1 MPLEIQLV
9 GILVLFLLFLVSG
22 MPIPFAIGASSLIC
36 LYWLG
41 GMNAFK
47 GIAIAS
53 WGSMNSF
60 VLTAI
65 PLFVLM
71 ADLLQRSGLTTRIY
85 HGLSTLVA
93 RIPGGLLQ
101 TNVVGCAAFA
111 AISGSSITTAAA
123 IGSVV
128 FPELKKRKYDRRLV
142 AGSLAAGGTLGIL
155 IPPSLAMIIYST
167 FTNTSV
173 AQLFVAG
180 LIPGI
185 LLTLLFMAYVAARA
199 IIDPSVAPS
208 DNARPSLRAYLSAII
223 EVAPMAGL
231 IFITLGCIYFGI
243 TTPTEAAALGCLL
256 SVLLCLFYRV
266 LSWKLICQSLRSTV
280 LVSGN
285 ILFIVVC
292 AYLFAYAISY
302 AGIGRNLVEL
312 ITYLDMSRVELYIA
326 LIVMYVI
333 LGCFVESVGMIVIT
347 VPIIFPVLANFDID
361 LIWFG
366 VVLVVLIEIGQI
378 TPPLGINLF
387 VVQGMWDGKLGDVI
401 LGVLPFFALMILL
414 LVLLMIWPQ
423 IALWL
428 PSQMYQ

>member
-22 MPIPFAIGASSLIC
+22 MPIPFAIGSSSLIC

-85 HGLSTLVA
+85 HGLSTLVT
-93 RIPGGLLQ
+93 RLPGGLLQ

-128 FPELKKRKYDRRLV
+128 FPELKKRNYNRRLV

-173 AQLFVAG
+173 AQLFAAG

-185 LLTLLFMAYVAARA
+185 VLTLLFMAYVAIRA
-199 IIDPSVAPS
+199 IIDPSVAPA
-208 DNARPSLRAYLSAII
+208 DDERPSARAYLAAII

-231 IFITLGCIYFGI
+231 IFVTLGCIYFGI

-256 SVLLCLFYRV
+256 ASLLCLFYRV
-266 LSWKLICQSLRSTV
+266 LSWKLIYESLQSTV

-302 AGIGRNLVEL
+302 AGTGRNLVEL
-312 ITYLDMSRVELYIA
+312 ITYLDLSRVELYIA

-347 VPIIFPVLANFDID
+347 VPIIFPVLVSFDIN

-387 VVQGMWDGKLGDVI
+387 VVQGMWDGKLSDVI
-401 LGVLPFFALMILL
+401 FGVLPFFGLMLLL
-414 LVLLMIWPQ
+414 LVMLMIWPQ